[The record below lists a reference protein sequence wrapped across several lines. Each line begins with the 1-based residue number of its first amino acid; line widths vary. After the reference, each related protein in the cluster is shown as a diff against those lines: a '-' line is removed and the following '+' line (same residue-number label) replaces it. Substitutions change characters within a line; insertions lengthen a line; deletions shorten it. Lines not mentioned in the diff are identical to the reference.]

1 LLINITNFVH
11 QFLMSSIKLSEI
23 SVVRCYMRDEMKR
36 DAMKILQ
43 KAMNRFTEE
52 REVAS
57 FIKSYFDSHY
67 HTHWHCI
74 VGKHFDWMDGISS
87 VYQPVINLSLVV
99 SDAAFTLEAGL
110 FSPREV
116 CC

>member
-1 LLINITNFVH
+1 
-11 QFLMSSIKLSEI
+11 MSSIKLSEI

-57 FIKSYFDSHY
+57 FIKSYFDSHH

-74 VGKHFDWMDGISS
+74 VGKHFDWSERIMESCHVSMDGISN

-99 SDAAFTLEAGL
+99 SDAAFT
-110 FSPREV
+110 V
-116 CC
+116 C

>member
-1 LLINITNFVH
+1 
-11 QFLMSSIKLSEI
+11 MSSIKLSEI

-57 FIKSYFDSHY
+57 FIKSYFDSHH

-74 VGKHFDWMDGISS
+74 VGKHFDW
-87 VYQPVINLSLVV
+87 
-99 SDAAFTLEAGL
+99 
-110 FSPREV
+110 
-116 CC
+116 